1 MYKWRSEDFDSI
13 IIRTLSK
20 PMKSQVLH
28 TVWCNICRRGCRGN
42 LKLITLGRE
51 RVTVEKPRTSFGNA
65 PPLIWRGNVIR
76 MFLGRIRRFRRT
88 VSHIIATGL
97 TIQEQAG
104 KHRFLWAY
112 LGTCTSSL
120 SWVFPCT
127 FCHRRTEEG
136 RCRCESCTF
145 CIYGRVWCTFRKHS
159 SLTSLRW
166 PLQQRK

>member
-1 MYKWRSEDFDSI
+1 MLRAATFSFVC
-13 IIRTLSK
+13 IIRSYRTNEQTGSVLQLIAWASRWNEMGNARTMSK
-20 PMKSQVLH
+20 NH
-28 TVWCNICRRGCRGN
+28 TPYGNVRVPN
-42 LKLITLGRE
+42 LKKAR
-51 RVTVEKPRTSFGNA
+51 
-65 PPLIWRGNVIR
+65 NVIR
-76 MFLGRIRRFRRT
+76 IFLGRTRRFRRT

-136 RCRCESCTF
+136 RCTCESCTF
-145 CIYGRVWCTFRKHS
+145 GIYGRVWCTCHKHS

-166 PLQQRK
+166 PLRQRK